1 MKRPTIDEML
11 EICESRYTLI
21 AAVAKRARSIVE
33 SERKS
38 DEDMQD
44 EISKSAGDEEKAVIK
59 AIQEIYEGQ
68 YKIVV
73 RD

>member
-11 EICESRYTLI
+11 KICESRYTLI

-33 SERKS
+33 NEKKS
-38 DEDMQD
+38 DEDMQ
-44 EISKSAGDEEKAVIK
+44 EQIANSGKEEEKPVIK